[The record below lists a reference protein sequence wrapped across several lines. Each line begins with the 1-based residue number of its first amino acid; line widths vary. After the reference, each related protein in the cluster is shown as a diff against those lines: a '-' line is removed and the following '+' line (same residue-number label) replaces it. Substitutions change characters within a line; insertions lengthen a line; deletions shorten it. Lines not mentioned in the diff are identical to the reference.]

1 MSSLAGAE
9 IGQLDNITLDEDILG
24 FDIAVKDAFFVYEID
39 GFDDLEHV
47 VFNFLIGE
55 GVFFIFEALIHV
67 HVHEFEN
74 EGKFA

>member
-9 IGQLDNITLDEDILG
+9 IGQLDNIALDEDILG

-47 VFNFLIGE
+47 VFNF
-55 GVFFIFEALIHV
+55 
-67 HVHEFEN
+67 
-74 EGKFA
+74 